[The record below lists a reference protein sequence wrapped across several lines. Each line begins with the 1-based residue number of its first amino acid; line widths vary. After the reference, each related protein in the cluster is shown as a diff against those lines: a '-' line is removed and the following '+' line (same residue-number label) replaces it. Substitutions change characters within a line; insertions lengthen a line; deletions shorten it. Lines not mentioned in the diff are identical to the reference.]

1 MSALLHSSSC
11 FFFILSA
18 YFVVLPLRDEGAIS
32 LGLSNLPGLFVG
44 SLVLTLIAAPVS
56 TLIFSLPDLSK
67 VRALFF
73 THSFFSVSLVLF
85 FILWHTSSM
94 DTSEYHSKNSLG
106 LSTELKVSIDQ
117 DSPVDSRGWG
127 NHGWFYVLVRI
138 GLFLWVALLNLITIS
153 STWARVIDVMDSESG
168 SRLFGFIGAGATLGQ
183 LFGSLFATGMPWL
196 GSFLLLFAAVLME
209 LAAQSS
215 KGINKDIGHIPEEL
229 TPIRRA
235 DSDQPKDV
243 NDDEQTAST
252 LKVSSLK
259 LTTSPVKPQLWAILD
274 GLRLILSS
282 TYLLHVSLF
291 LWLSAVVSS
300 FFYFQKVNV
309 IAMTVASSVGRRRL
323 FGQINGFIAVFILTG
338 QLTLTGRILTVA
350 GVTIALCCTPFVA
363 FSNLIAI
370 ALWPTWIVVAIS
382 ETLRKVVNYVV
393 TKPGRELLFTVVSE
407 DEKYKAKICID
418 VIVQRLGDATA
429 AGIYKLLFSILNGRI
444 STVSLYALPVSL
456 LWIVTAFYLG
466 RHQTHLAKLQVGS
479 SC

>member
-44 SLVLTLIAAPVS
+44 SFVLTLIAAPVS

-73 THSFFSVSLVLF
+73 IHRVFSVLLVLF

-94 DTSEYHSKNSLG
+94 NTSEYHSKNSLG

-117 DSPVDSRGWG
+117 DSPIDSRGWG

-153 STWARVIDVMDSESG
+153 STWARVIDVMDSEGQDCLVSLVLVL
-168 SRLFGFIGAGATLGQ
+168 RLASSLG
-183 LFGSLFATGMPWL
+183 LCLPLECL
-196 GSFLLLFAAVLME
+196 GWGHCRLIAVLLLFAAVLME

-215 KGINKDIGHIPEEL
+215 KGINKDIGYIPEEL

-243 NDDEQTAST
+243 NDDEQTAS

-323 FGQINGFIAVFILTG
+323 FGQINSFIAVFILTG
-338 QLTLTGRILTVA
+338 QLTLT
-350 GVTIALCCTPFVA
+350 
-363 FSNLIAI
+363 
-370 ALWPTWIVVAIS
+370 
-382 ETLRKVVNYVV
+382 
-393 TKPGRELLFTVVSE
+393 
-407 DEKYKAKICID
+407 ICID